1 MSTFE
6 KEMASLDTESVRF
19 EGNEPVKGFSAR
31 QSTLL

>member
-6 KEMASLDTESVRF
+6 KEMADTESVRF